1 MARLEEVTA
10 DELRTHLDGVD
21 EKRPTLRLVVGL
33 NYKAG
38 VAQSELADWYGISRT
53 TVHNWLDRLERL
65 AVEPIGD
72 VIYDADRPG
81 RPTKLAA
88 DQWDE
93 LVSILEESPT
103 EVGSDAPHWSP
114 DLVQIVIRE
123 EYGVEYSR
131 RHVREL
137 LNRAGFTW
145 KSARQEFVNGDERAR
160 DVFGDG

>member
-1 MARLEEVTA
+1 MSR
-10 DELRTHLDGVD
+10 LDGISMDFLRDGLGKVRG
-21 EKRPTLRLVVGL
+21 KRATMRLVVAI

-38 VAQSELADWYGISRT
+38 VAQTELADWYGISRT

-65 AVEPIGD
+65 ADEPLTD
-72 VIYDADRPG
+72 VIYDAERPG
-81 RPTKLAA
+81 RPTKLTAQ
-88 DQWDE
+88 QWDE

-114 DLVQIVIRE
+114 DLVRIVIRE

-145 KSARQEFVNGDERAR
+145 KSARQEFADGGDRAR
-160 DVFGDG
+160 DVFGE